1 MLAIMFDLW
10 FKSMKVI
17 EDYMGNFIASEI
29 IVEYNTKVVYPF
41 LFQIYLYLNIVSKA
55 HWNNNNWWCFF
66 FE

>member
-1 MLAIMFDLW
+1 
-10 FKSMKVI
+10 
-17 EDYMGNFIASEI
+17 
-29 IVEYNTKVVYPF
+29 VVYPF